1 MKKLFIYGVT
11 ALAMLTGCNDLLDK
25 SPLDTFTNTPA
36 YWSNT
41 DNLDNQCNTFYNNFT
56 GFGNGASGGWFYFK
70 TISDDQ
76 VDAESHNWTYTNVV
90 ASSQTGQ
97 PLSQKSD
104 APTISLPVYS
114 LPLLMKQQ
122 RPTMKVL
129 HA

>member
-76 VDAESHNWTYTNVV
+76 VDAESHTGLTLTW
-90 ASSQTGQ
+90 SHLPQTGQ
-97 PLSQKSD
+97 PFHRNPTRQLYHCRCTVFLS
-104 APTISLPVYS
+104 
-114 LPLLMKQQ
+114 
-122 RPTMKVL
+122 
-129 HA
+129 

>member
-76 VDAESHNWTYTNVV
+76 VKKLFSREKTYRNF
-90 ASSQTGQ
+90 
-97 PLSQKSD
+97 
-104 APTISLPVYS
+104 Y
-114 LPLLMKQQ
+114 
-122 RPTMKVL
+122 
-129 HA
+129 